1 MNRAAKLLSA
11 ALLCV
16 GWAAAQQR
24 DVREATVGMRAY
36 VDQIVLAGTALAP
49 VASTSKS
56 PVMVRVVKAW
66 PHGEHLRYDLEW
78 VGFEAG
84 TYDLTDYLARE
95 DGSTTDD
102 LPALNVEVVSV
113 LPENMFEPSALAAN
127 PGESLGGYS
136 QLQVSVVALW
146 AIGLF
151 AILFL
156 GRPRKPA
163 AVVAAAEPTLAD
175 RLRPLV
181 ERVGRG
187 DAEEREKAELERLLV
202 AFWRARLDLGDMKV
216 ADAVMAIRADDRAGA
231 LLRHVEEWLHAPNP
245 PDGVDVGE
253 LLAPY
258 RSVTADQLQPEAR

>member
-1 MNRAAKLLSA
+1 MKTRAGDIDFTGSIQQPWCVSHRIPLL
-11 ALLCV
+11 
-16 GWAAAQQR
+16 Q
-24 DVREATVGMRAY
+24 
-36 VDQIVLAGTALAP
+36 
-49 VASTSKS
+49 
-56 PVMVRVVKAW
+56 
-66 PHGEHLRYDLEW
+66 H
-78 VGFEAG
+78 
-84 TYDLTDYLARE
+84 LAR
-95 DGSTTDD
+95 G
-102 LPALNVEVVSV
+102 
-113 LPENMFEPSALAAN
+113 
-127 PGESLGGYS
+127 
-136 QLQVSVVALW
+136 
-146 AIGLF
+146 
-151 AILFL
+151 
-156 GRPRKPA
+156 
-163 AVVAAAEPTLAD
+163 